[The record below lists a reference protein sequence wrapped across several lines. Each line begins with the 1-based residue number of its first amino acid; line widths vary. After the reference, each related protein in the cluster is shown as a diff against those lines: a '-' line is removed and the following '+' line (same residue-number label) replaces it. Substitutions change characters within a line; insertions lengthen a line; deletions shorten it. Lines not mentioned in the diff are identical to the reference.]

1 MGCGGGATGVARV
14 RTPRTCHSRG
24 EIVAKTKASLGKS
37 GDSECRG
44 WCGAIRQSAERCD
57 QSGLDRRGGGGHS
70 PADTDGRP
78 PAPLPRAWR
87 ATYGAAMK
95 TFLIEFFTWWNGQTM
110 GTRFHTWRHGEKVG
124 TDTAGNIYYQT
135 RGGQKDPALGIVRR
149 WVVYNGEAEATS
161 VPPGWMGWLRHTTD
175 TAPSQAD
182 YTPREWE
189 RPHQPNMTGTAQ
201 AYRPKGSIM
210 SPSGKAAAG
219 TDYEAWT
226 PGA

>member
-1 MGCGGGATGVARV
+1 MGCGWRATGADPCRL
-14 RTPRTCHSRG
+14 PRTCHSRG
-24 EIVAKTKASLGKS
+24 GIVANTKAGLGNSCDS
-37 GDSECRG
+37 GRYG
-44 WCGAIRQSAERCD
+44 LGGAIRQRIGRCD
-57 QSGLDRRGGGGHS
+57 QSGLDRRGGASHS

-78 PAPLPRAWR
+78 PAPLLRAWR
-87 ATYGAAMK
+87 ATHGATMK

-124 TDTAGNIYYQT
+124 TDTTGNIYYQT

-149 WVVYNGEAEATS
+149 WVVYNGEAEATT

-175 TAPSQAD
+175 IAPSQAD